1 MRPWLHCIS
10 LMHIPYLASVDPCI
24 LRGKILRH
32 FNRRKIL
39 PHKIYYPNLHWGIL
53 RHLGVRKIVPRTV
66 RGVVDVKSSHVL
78 PVGLGT

>member
-1 MRPWLHCIS
+1 
-10 LMHIPYLASVDPCI
+10 MHIPYLASVDPCI
-24 LRGKILRH
+24 LLGKILRH

-39 PHKIYYPNLHWGIL
+39 PRKIYYPNLHWGIL

-66 RGVVDVKSSHVL
+66 RGVVDVKSSNVL